1 MEAIVNKTWLLI
13 ASALIV
19 IISGILIGLE
29 FINHINANV
38 LVVNPV
44 LRISLKITLLL
55 SGSLILAALVY
66 DKRRSTASKDKIK
79 TEDKLEVE
87 QALRGIGQ
95 LIWTWQIEEDKL
107 EVDEKWSH
115 AFGYQGPIDNWK
127 KLIHPEDRQLV
138 EHALAQHLVSNND
151 YYKLEHRLK
160 TKPGNW
166 KWVLAQGKVVQ
177 RNENGKAVKMI
188 GIHKD
193 ISQSKIKEER
203 LKKSEQRYRALFENT
218 GVAMAIVDQNMQI
231 LLINQQ
237 AKDFLG
243 HDWAAPGSKLPL
255 EEVVAEENGVD
266 KILKYNRL
274 RQKGEA
280 PNKYEIKFKDAQD
293 QTKVALL
300 KVSLL
305 SDGQKRIVSAI
316 DITKRKEVE
325 EKIKYMNYHDNL
337 TGLYNR
343 KYHQNKLRELDQAQ
357 YYPLSIIM
365 GDNNGLKLINDTF
378 GHTKGDHLI
387 QETAKI
393 LKKVSR
399 KQDVVARWGGDEFVI
414 LAPNTS
420 REEAEK
426 LIAEINQCCQES
438 DFQPIIPNISLGTAF
453 KNKVEEDIERIIKLA
468 EDRMYSKKMESK
480 KNIEGSMMQSLEQS
494 LLEMDYELQGH
505 TERVEELA
513 LDVGYKLGLSQ
524 EQLNN
529 LELLARLHDI
539 GKLAIS
545 NNLLAASNSL
555 SQEEAEKLNQHPKI
569 GYRVV
574 KNFQRLTPIANSVL
588 HHHENWDGSGYPDG
602 LEQEEIPFLARIVRV
617 VDAYDVMTNSKRKA
631 KTDLSPSEAIQVIEE
646 QQGVE
651 FDPDVVTAFVDLTEN
666 KTVI

>member
-1 MEAIVNKTWLLI
+1 MEEISKKDRLLI
-13 ASALIV
+13 LSLIIV
-19 IISGILIGLE
+19 IGSGILIGLE
-29 FINHINANV
+29 FITETNFSLLQASSIA
-38 LVVNPV
+38 
-44 LRISLKITLLL
+44 RISLKITLLF
-55 SGSLILAALVY
+55 SGGFVLTALMQQKKAQSTTKVAA
-66 DKRRSTASKDKIK
+66 KK
-79 TEDKLEVE
+79 EEELET
-87 QALRGIGQ
+87 ALRGVGQ

-107 EVDEKWSH
+107 EVDEKWSR
-115 AFGYQGPIDNWK
+115 AFGYQGPIDNWR

-138 EHALAQHLVSNND
+138 EHAVAQHLVNNND

-160 TKPGNW
+160 TKTGKW
-166 KWVLAQGKVVQ
+166 KWVLARGKVVE
-177 RNENGKAVKMI
+177 RDENGKAVKMI
-188 GIHKD
+188 GIHED
-193 ISQSKIKEER
+193 ISQFKVKEKR
-203 LKKSEQRYRALFENT
+203 LKKSEHRYRALFENT
-218 GVAMAIVDQNMQI
+218 GVAIAIVDQNMKI

-243 HDWAAPGSKLPL
+243 YEWAAPGSKMPL
-255 EEVVAEENGVD
+255 EEVLADQSEVN
-266 KILKYNRL
+266 KILKHNRL
-274 RQKGEA
+274 RLQGQA
-280 PNKYEIKFKDAQD
+280 PNKYEIKFKDGYGQM
-293 QTKVALL
+293 KVALL
-300 KVSLL
+300 KVNLL
-305 SDGQKRIVSAI
+305 PDDNKRIISAI

-343 KYHQNKLRELDQAQ
+343 KYHQNKLQELDQAH

-378 GHTKGDHLI
+378 GHTKGDHLL

-393 LKKVSR
+393 LKEVSR

-414 LAPNTS
+414 LAPNTAD
-420 REEAEK
+420 EEAK
-426 LIAEINQCCQES
+426 RLINKIEQCCQES
-438 DFQPIIPNISLGTAF
+438 DFQPVKPNISLGFAVKTKA
-453 KNKVEEDIERIIKLA
+453 EEDIERIIKLA
-468 EDRMYSKKMESK
+468 EDRMYSQKMEAK
-480 KNIEGSMMQSLEQS
+480 KNIEGTMMQSLEKS

-513 LDVGYKLGLSQ
+513 VDMGYKLGLSQ
-524 EQLNN
+524 EQLDN

-545 NNLLAASNSL
+545 NNLFSHNQFL
-555 SQEEAEKLNQHPKI
+555 SEEEEEKLKQHPKI

-602 LEQEEIPFLARIVRV
+602 LEQEEIPFLARIIRV
-617 VDAYDVMTNSKRKA
+617 VDAYDVMTNRERESKQ
-631 KTDLSPSEAIQVIEE
+631 DLSPSEAIQIIKE
-646 QQGVE
+646 QQGTE